1 MRLRAGIRVRHTWN
15 ICRLASA
22 IICIAGASVGVAAV
36 GSAGIVRAAV
46 PPPILPATLWLRFPS
61 QAIPRSFL
69 GLSMAYNQVTAF
81 ANEGSAFDHFV
92 SLIRPEDGG
101 PMLLRIGGRSADR
114 AYWDRAPVHAPA
126 SVYEIGHRWLRGLSA
141 LAARDRLH
149 VLLDLNLAVHSRT
162 LASNFVGAALR
173 ALPHGS
179 LAGLE
184 IGNEPD
190 RYWTQPNLDRE
201 RIGTTERS
209 TPRNWALQYSTQDY
223 RRDYATYASR
233 LRSKFPSIA
242 LGGPDVARS
251 TIPWLSSIQGLGR
264 DSPQFLTI
272 HKYAS
277 SSGWPRGSR
286 WYPSIGLFLSETST
300 SGLAVSVRTASAF
313 AHSHHEALRVSEM
326 NTISSGKLANIAESF
341 ATALWVPDVL
351 FELIRAGADGVNWQT
366 RTNRTNEPFRFTERG
381 IKPMPELYG
390 LAVFAEMT
398 GPGARILNT
407 DLVTANRLHLKAWAV
422 RLDHG
427 LRVLLINKG
436 PQTASV
442 SLHLGAVGTAYVKHL
457 RAPGVGARTGV
468 TFGGQT
474 IGPNGRWHGR
484 EVAVRMAGRAGVY
497 NVRVPGYNAALVS
510 AR

>member
-1 MRLRAGIRVRHTWN
+1 MSINRRV
-15 ICRLASA
+15 ASA
-22 IICIAGASVGVAAV
+22 IVCLTGASFGVVAI
-36 GSAGIVRAAV
+36 GSADTVRAAAPSSV
-46 PPPILPATLWLRFPS
+46 LPGALWLGSPS

-92 SLIRPEDGG
+92 SLIRPEDNG

-114 AYWDRAPVHAPA
+114 VYWDRTPVNAPR
-126 SVYEIGHRWLRGLSA
+126 SVYEIGHPWLQSLSA

-149 VLLDLNLAVHSRT
+149 VLLDLNLAVHSPT
-162 LASNFVGAALR
+162 LAANFVGAALR
-173 ALPHGS
+173 SLPHGS

-201 RIGTTERS
+201 RIGTTVPS
-209 TPRNWALQYSTQDY
+209 TPRNWALQYSTQNY
-223 RRDYATYASR
+223 RRDYAAYAAR
-233 LRSKFPSIA
+233 LRSKFPYIA

-277 SSGWPRGSR
+277 SSGWPLGSR
-286 WYPSIGLFLSETST
+286 WYPSIGLFLSEAST
-300 SGLAVSVRTASAF
+300 SGLAASVRTASAF

-326 NTISSGKLANIAESF
+326 NTISNGKLTNIAQSF
-341 ATALWVPDVL
+341 ATALWAPDVL

-366 RTNRTNEPFRFTERG
+366 RTNRTNQPFHFTRG
-381 IKPMPELYG
+381 GIEPMPELYG

-398 GPGARILNT
+398 RPGARILNT
-407 DLVTANRLHLKAWAV
+407 HLITANKLHLKAWAV
-422 RLDHG
+422 RFAQG

-436 PQTASV
+436 PQTARV
-442 SLHLGAVGTAYVKHL
+442 SLHLGAAGTAHVSHL
-457 RAPGVGARTGV
+457 RAPGVDARTGV

-474 IGPNGRWHGR
+474 IGSDGRWHGR
-484 EVAVRMAGRAGVY
+484 ELAVPIAGRAGVY